1 MICSLVILTNTGD
14 TLIERHFQEPLRSVV
29 DQFIRVKDLVGLFST
44 LSSYTCIKV
53 EVNDVIFLGISSG
66 EIQVCLTIELIYH
79 LIDTIKLALNKCDS
93 DSIRDHFSGIL
104 MIIEELIDYGGPFT
118 TQQHV
123 LTHFL
128 RKPGFFSRFSATANR
143 DQYLEDALS
152 NDQIR
157 ESNWRPRGLRY
168 TMNEILIDVI
178 EYTNMTMDKHWNVVR
193 SDIVGQ
199 IQVNASLTGMPDL
212 SMYLHAPVPFLHYSF
227 HQSVV
232 SRKKRFEEEKV
243 VSFTPLDHKFMV
255 FKYLI
260 NTLTPQIPFKIT
272 PSVDFEEE
280 TVKFEIK
287 AESRMI
293 LSERPLVEEFRI
305 QFFLPK
311 ISGKPNIATNT
322 GSLIIDGL
330 KVIWNIG
337 KLAGDKVAMLTS
349 RIPVSKENIP
359 LFQSICPTLD
369 VNFIVVGHSATGT
382 KVEKVLAR
390 GESYAPY
397 KGARCV
403 FHSGKFEVRMI

>member
-1 MICSLVILTNTGD
+1 MLSSLVILTNTGD
-14 TLIERHFQEPLRSVV
+14 TLIERHYQESLRSVV
-29 DQFIRVKDLVGLFST
+29 DQFIRVKDIVGLFST
-44 LSSYTCIKV
+44 LSSYTCTKI
-53 EVNDVIFLGISSG
+53 EVNDVIFLGICSS

-118 TQQHV
+118 SQQHV

-128 RKPGFFSRFSATANR
+128 RKPGFFSRFSNTSNR
-143 DQYLEDALS
+143 DQYLEESLS

-157 ESNWRPRGLRY
+157 ESYWRPRGLRY

-178 EYTNMTMDKHWNVVR
+178 EYANMTLDKHWNIVR

-199 IQVNASLTGMPDL
+199 IQVNASLSGMPDL

-232 SRKKRFEEEKV
+232 SRKKRFDEEKV
-243 VSFTPLDHKFMV
+243 ICFTPLDHKFMV

-260 NTLTPQIPFKIT
+260 NSQTPQIPFKIT
-272 PSVDFEEE
+272 PLVEFEDE
-280 TVKFEIK
+280 TVKLEIR
-287 AESRMI
+287 AESKMI
-293 LSERPLVEEFRI
+293 LTERPLVEDFRI

-311 ISGKPNIATNT
+311 MLGKPNIATNS
-322 GSLIIDGL
+322 GSLIIDGN

-337 KLAGDKVAMLTS
+337 KLAGDKVAVLSS
-349 RIPVSKENIP
+349 RIPVSRDNI
-359 LFQSICPTLD
+359 LMFQSICPTLD
-369 VNFIVVGHSATGT
+369 VNFIVIGHSATGT

-390 GESYAPY
+390 GETYAPY

-403 FHSGKFEVRMI
+403 YHSGKFEVRMV